1 MHSGTS
7 VIILGDGDGE
17 QGSRGMAGFL
27 AETRRR
33 PPFSSSDT
41 ISICPPF
48 SLHRPVLFK
57 FLSSVPV
64 YLLLLSPPLPTHRG
78 QLG

>member
-27 AETRRR
+27 AETQRR

-41 ISICPPF
+41 ISICPPA
-48 SLHRPVLFK
+48 LFK